1 MMLSASSLAESDTR
15 WRRRRRKFRYA
26 LRAAAAL
33 FAALLLWLGWLLMR
47 IESFHGVPASAPGL
61 RADAGIV
68 LGASLWN
75 DKPSPGLQE
84 RLDLALKLYR
94 DGVFSSIIVSG
105 GLDSGR
111 ASITEAA
118 GMRNY
123 LVEQGVPE
131 NAIRLDNDSYST
143 YDNLR
148 YSRRIM
154 EAEGWRTAVI
164 VTHRYHG
171 ARAADIARTLG
182 YDPVMVSVT
191 ESSVMN
197 MNYHTTREV
206 LAFAKW
212 ELTKLRLAFG

>member
-1 MMLSASSLAESDTR
+1 
-15 WRRRRRKFRYA
+15 
-26 LRAAAAL
+26 
-33 FAALLLWLGWLLMR
+33 
-47 IESFHGVPASAPGL
+47 
-61 RADAGIV
+61 
-68 LGASLWN
+68 
-75 DKPSPGLQE
+75 
-84 RLDLALKLYR
+84 
-94 DGVFSSIIVSG
+94 
-105 GLDSGR
+105 
-111 ASITEAA
+111 
-118 GMRNY
+118 MRNY

>member
-94 DGVFSSIIVSG
+94 DG
-105 GLDSGR
+105 
-111 ASITEAA
+111 
-118 GMRNY
+118 
-123 LVEQGVPE
+123 VEQGVPE